1 MEDIGNSTNKEI
13 VVMGDFN
20 INYRDKNDINT
31 KALHQLELDTG
42 LRQMIN
48 TPTRGANIIDL
59 VYTNSQDIS
68 RAGVLEL
75 NISDHDLIFISKK
88 KATIR
93 RKQISFTGRSYRNYN
108 KDQFQRSIDEQKL
121 GYVLAYG

>member
-31 KALHQLELDTG
+31 KALHQLELNTG

-93 RKQISFTGRSYRNYN
+93 RK
-108 KDQFQRSIDEQKL
+108 
-121 GYVLAYG
+121 